1 MKNFAT
7 FKRILVLALALM
19 LALSVFTGCG
29 KKGNKAGGNVEVG
42 ESRYGNEYPLNAGDA
57 TLTVWKPIGPAIS
70 EIGYSSWG
78 DLPVALELEKLT
90 GVKVEY
96 VQPSSANSGEQFNLM
111 IASGELTDIIEY
123 SWNYYPGG
131 AKMAISDGIILPL
144 NDMMDA
150 GWAPEFTALMEQYPE
165 EVAKEAKTD
174 DGLFF
179 STGTIAPDRELNTTA
194 GPIVRLDWLEELGLE
209 KPETIDEWYEMLKAF
224 KEKKGVE
231 IPLSYSAQ
239 GIGCGFITGAYKTN
253 LGFYHV
259 DNKVIYGPSQP
270 EFKEFLTTMKKWYD
284 EGLLDRNFS
293 TTDST
298 TTTAN
303 LINGKSGATW
313 NALGGGIGVL
323 TNAIKEKDP
332 KAVFGGVPYITHKK
346 GERPWFGQAS
356 ARFGVKSAIT
366 TQCKD
371 PELAMKWLNFGYT
384 EEGHMLFN
392 FGIEGVSYEW
402 VEKDGKKYPQYTEE
416 VTANPKGLSMS
427 QAFQLYSL
435 AGQGGNYRQDVRY
448 LEQYAGLPQQ
458 QEAWKTWVDTD
469 TFEHYVPATNVADED
484 ADEYATLSADIDS
497 YRDEMFI
504 KFIMGTESLD
514 NFDKFVNTLNEMG
527 LPRLLE
533 IKQKAFDAYNKR

>member
-1 MKNFAT
+1 MKKIT
-7 FKRILVLALALM
+7 TLKRILVFVLALVLTLGA
-19 LALSVFTGCG
+19 FTGCG
-29 KKGNKAGGNVEVG
+29 KKGSKSNGNLEVG
-42 ESRYGNEYPLNAGDA
+42 ESKYGSEYPLETGDA
-57 TLTVWKPIGPAIS
+57 SLTVWKPIGSAIS
-70 EIGYSSWG
+70 EIGYSSFG

-96 VQPSSANSGEQFNLM
+96 IQPSTTNSGEQFNLM
-111 IASGELTDIIEY
+111 VASGELPDIIEY
-123 SWNYYPGG
+123 NWNSYSGG
-131 AKMAISDGIILPL
+131 AKMAISDGVIIPL
-144 NDMMDA
+144 NDLMDA
-150 GWAPEFTALMEQYPE
+150 GWAPDFTALMKQYPDD
-165 EVAKEAKTD
+165 VAKEAKTD
-174 DGLFF
+174 EGLFF
-179 STGTIAPDRELNTTA
+179 ATGMIAPDRELNTTA

-224 KEKKGVE
+224 KEKKGAE
-231 IPLSYSAQ
+231 IPLSYSEQ
-239 GIGCGFITGAYKTN
+239 GISCGFIIGAFKTN
-253 LGFYHV
+253 YGFYHV
-259 DNKVIYGPSQP
+259 NNKVMYGPVQP
-270 EFKEFLTTMKKWYD
+270 EFKEFLTTMKKWFD

-298 TTTAN
+298 TTNAN

-346 GERPWFGQAS
+346 GETPWFGQAS

-384 EEGHMLFN
+384 EAGHMLYN

-402 VEKDGKKYPQYTEE
+402 VDKDGEKYPQYTKEI
-416 VTANPKGLSMS
+416 TANSEGLSMS

-458 QEAWKTWVDTD
+458 QDAWKTWVNTD
-469 TFEHYVPATNVADED
+469 TFDHYVPATTVADED

-497 YRDEMFI
+497 YRDEMYI
-504 KFIMGTESLD
+504 KFVMGTEPLE
-514 NFDKFVNTLNEMG
+514 NFDKFVKTLNDMG

-533 IKQKAFDAYNKR
+533 IKQKAFDAYNGR